1 LTFLYIVLGFIGFLF
16 LIAFIRFLWIKDGKV
31 INQLPVDESLAKTYA
46 NALAKMV
53 QIKTL
58 SYDPETKNK
67 EAFIKL
73 KETMKEIFPN
83 VFKTMTIKE
92 FDGEPI
98 LLHWQGKKSDKP
110 IVLMSHLDVV
120 DVDEDKWNEDPFSGK
135 IIDDE
140 IYGRGTLDTKS
151 TVFAFYQ
158 ACENLIKEGYTPEED
173 VYLFSS
179 TDEETSGPGASK
191 AVEYLKSKNIKPFLV
206 LDEGGAIVTNG
217 LPTVKKPLAM
227 VGIIE
232 KGYANIK
239 FSAKSK
245 GGHSSTPPKN
255 TPLARLSAFINEV
268 ETNFPLKTKMIPEV
282 ESIFKTAVPYM
293 RGIYRF
299 LFGNMWLFKPLIVW
313 LLPKIS
319 PYGRALLSTTI
330 AFTMIKGSDQENV
343 IPSNAYVIANIRTH
357 PIQNVNDSFTVLKEI
372 AKKYDLEAEILK
384 SREASP
390 MTDIEGD
397 AYKYLS
403 EMISKVFPD
412 VKTSPYVML
421 GGTDCRF
428 FNEISEGALR
438 FSPIR
443 MDNVELSKMHGHNE
457 SIRIN
462 TLVEAVNFYQEV
474 IKNNQ

>member
-1 LTFLYIVLGFIGFLF
+1 MIFLYIALAIIGILL
-16 LIAFIRFLWIKDGKV
+16 LIAWIRFIWIKDRQSVTENKV
-31 INQLPVDESLAKTYA
+31 DQNLALKYA
-46 NALAKMV
+46 KDLSKMIK
-53 QIKTL
+53 IKTL
-58 SYDPETKNK
+58 SYDPKINNQET
-67 EAFIKL
+67 FIQL
-73 KETMKEIFPN
+73 KAKMKSMFPN
-83 VFKTMTIKE
+83 VFHVMDIKE
-92 FDGEPI
+92 FEGQPI
-98 LLHWQGKKSDKP
+98 LLHWKGKKNHKP

-120 DVDEDKWNEDPFSGK
+120 DVDAEKWDTDPFSGQ

-140 IYGRGTLDTKS
+140 IFGRGTLDTKS

-158 ACENLIKEGYTPEED
+158 ACEELIEQGYEPEQD

-191 AVEYLKSKNIKPFLV
+191 AVDYLKSKNIKPFLV
-206 LDEGGAIVTNG
+206 LDEGGAIVTHG

-239 FSAKSK
+239 FSAKSS

-255 TPLARLSAFINEV
+255 TPIARLSAFISDV
-268 ETNFPLKTKMIPEV
+268 EKHFPLKTKMIKEV
-282 ESIFKTAVPYM
+282 ENIFKVAAPHMKGYF
-293 RGIYRF
+293 RF

-343 IPSNAYVIANIRTH
+343 IPTNAYVIANLRTH
-357 PIQNVNDSFTVLKEI
+357 PIQNVEQSFNALKKISE
-372 AKKYDLEAEILK
+372 KYDIEAEILK

-390 MTDIEGD
+390 LTDINGQ
-397 AYKYLS
+397 AYTYLS
-403 EMISKVFPD
+403 QMISKVFPD
-412 VKTSPYVML
+412 VDTSPYVML

-428 FNEISEGALR
+428 FNQISDGALR

-443 MDNVELSKMHGHNE
+443 MDNSELSKMHGHNE
-457 SIRIN
+457 SIRIT
-462 TLVEAVNFYQEV
+462 TLVEAVRFYQEV
-474 IKNNQ
+474 IKNNI

>member
-1 LTFLYIVLGFIGFLF
+1 MIFLYIGLSIIGVIL
-16 LIAFIRFLWIKDGKV
+16 LIAFVRFFWIKDGQEIAKE
-31 INQLPVDESLAKTYA
+31 PVNESLAKTYA
-46 NALAKMV
+46 EKLGKMIQV
-53 QIKTL
+53 KTL
-58 SYDPETKNK
+58 SYDPDENNI
-67 EAFIKL
+67 EPFIKL
-73 KETMKEIFPN
+73 KETMRELFPN
-83 VFKTMTIKE
+83 VFKSMTIKE
-92 FDGEPI
+92 FEGEPI
-98 LLHWQGKKSDKP
+98 LLHWKGKKSDKA

-120 DVDEDKWNEDPFSGK
+120 GVDEDKWDEEPFSGK
-135 IIDDE
+135 IIDGE

-158 ACENLIKEGYTPEED
+158 TCENLIKEGYTPDND

-179 TDEETSGPGASK
+179 TDEETSGPGAAK
-191 AVEYLKSKNIKPFLV
+191 AVDYLKRKNIQPFLV
-206 LDEGGAIVTNG
+206 LDEGGAIVSNG

-239 FSAKSK
+239 FSAKSL

-255 TPLARLSAFINEV
+255 TPIARLSAFINDV
-268 ETNFPLKTKMIPEV
+268 ENHFPLKTKMIPEV
-282 ESIFKTAVPYM
+282 KSIFKTAAPYM
-293 RGIYRF
+293 KGIYRF

-313 LLPKIS
+313 MLPKLS

-357 PIQNVNDSFTVLKEI
+357 PIQNVEESFQSLKTI
-372 AKKYDLEAEILK
+372 ANKYDIEAKILK

-390 MTDIEGD
+390 MTNIEGD
-397 AYKYLS
+397 AYQYLS
-403 EMISKVFPD
+403 KIITKVFPD
-412 VKTSPYVML
+412 TQTSPYVML

-428 FNEISEGALR
+428 FNEISDGALR

-443 MDNVELSKMHGHNE
+443 MDNKELSKMHGHNE
-457 SIRIN
+457 SIRIT
-462 TLVEAVNFYQEV
+462 TLVEAVDFYKEV
-474 IKNNQ
+474 IKNNI